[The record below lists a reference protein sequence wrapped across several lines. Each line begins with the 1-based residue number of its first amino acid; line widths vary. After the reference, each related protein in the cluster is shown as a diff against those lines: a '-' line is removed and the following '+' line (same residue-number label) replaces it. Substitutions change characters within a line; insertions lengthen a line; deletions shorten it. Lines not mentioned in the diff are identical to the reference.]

1 MNSRERDERQLAAVE
16 EQVELTRRQVE
27 ATEAQARASETLSEA
42 LSAPER
48 RRRKEE
54 QDAAFP
60 APFRLLRGARGLRT
74 LIGMVPACEHPNF
87 PALFDREVPSNHLL
101 STRDRDG
108 RDWTLV
114 LCTCGEQSVLEPV
127 ALTECVCGRYFCAT
141 ETAVRVHRFAPVEE
155 AT

>member
-1 MNSRERDERQLAAVE
+1 MNAKDRDELLQ
-16 EQVELTRRQVE
+16 RQVE

-48 RRRKEE
+48 RRKREE

-60 APFRLLRGARGLRT
+60 APFRPLRGARGLRT
-74 LIGMVPACEHPNF
+74 LIGMVPASDPEHPNF
-87 PALFDREVPSNHLL
+87 PALFDREVPSSHLL

-114 LCTCGEQSVLEPV
+114 LCTCGEQSVLGPV
-127 ALTECVCGRYFCAT
+127 ALTECVCGRWFCAT

>member
-1 MNSRERDERQLAAVE
+1 MNAKDRDELLQ
-16 EQVELTRRQVE
+16 RQVE
-27 ATEAQARASETLSEA
+27 ATEAQARASEMLSEA

-48 RRRKEE
+48 RRKREE

-60 APFRLLRGARGLRT
+60 APFRLLRGARGLLT
-74 LIGMVPACEHPNF
+74 LIGMVPASNPEHPNF
-87 PALFDREVPSNHLL
+87 AALFDRVVPSNHLL

-114 LCTCGEQSVLEPV
+114 FCTCGEQSVLEPV
-127 ALTECVCGRYFCAT
+127 ALTECACGRFFCAT
-141 ETAVRVHRFAPVEE
+141 ETAVCVHRFGQINE